1 MHTNYVISLT
11 NAHRRREH
19 IIKEFGRQN
28 IPFEFF
34 DALTPSKYLDDTINT
49 YLPNLAQ
56 ASLSAGEKACFMSH
70 FILWQKCLNENLPY
84 LFIFEDDILLG
95 KNANAFLNDEKWLE
109 DRFDLT
115 DSFILRLETFLQPA
129 KCEKTKITPYL
140 EREFNSLK
148 QVHYGTAGYI
158 ISQQAI
164 KNLINTFRQY
174 NSNDL
179 KPIDMILFCKSLNDP
194 QQNIFQQSPA
204 LCVQELQFNQN
215 KSQLKS
221 QLEQERIHIRQQN
234 KTIKPKRTFKEK
246 LQRLKHNIIRALKK
260 YQRIKQRQEAL
271 KHIIPFK

>member
-34 DALTPSKYLDDTINT
+34 DALTPSKYLDNTINT

-158 ISQQAI
+158 ISKPAI
-164 KNLINTFRQY
+164 ENLITTLQQY
-174 NSNDL
+174 SSSDL
-179 KPIDMILFCKSLNDP
+179 DAIDIMLFHKSLNDI
-194 QQNIFQQSPA
+194 QQNIFQLAPA

-215 KSQLKS
+215 ESQFKS
-221 QLEQERIHIRQQN
+221 QLEQERTNIKQQN
-234 KTIKPKRTFKEK
+234 KTIKPKYTFKER
-246 LQRLKHNIIRALKK
+246 LQRIKHNIIRALTK
-260 YQRIKQRQEAL
+260 YQRIQQRREAL